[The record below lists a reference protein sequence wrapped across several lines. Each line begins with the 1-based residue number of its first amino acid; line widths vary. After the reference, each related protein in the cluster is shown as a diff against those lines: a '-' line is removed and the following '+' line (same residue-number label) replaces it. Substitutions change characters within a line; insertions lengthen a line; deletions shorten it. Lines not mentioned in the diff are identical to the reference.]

1 VPLSQVVTEEMTLR
15 YTAMIEDVTDL
26 LVITRSGIQ
35 ANVAATDALRDYWIA
50 TVDMQMALV
59 AGGPS
64 RARPA
69 LLPLLLLLPRAA
81 GPPTELMTVLSRR
94 TRARKS
100 RYPGAVS

>member
-64 RARPA
+64 RA
-69 LLPLLLLLPRAA
+69 PRAVA
-81 GPPTELMTVLSRR
+81 ASAAPAEGG
-94 TRARKS
+94 
-100 RYPGAVS
+100 GAPH